1 MKPKI
6 LLCDEPTSAL
16 DPHTTSIIIQYLKRV
31 NDDLGITIVLVTHE
45 MGAARMICDTVS
57 VLERGRMTET
67 IDMDDKS
74 FSPQSDIAKHLFGN
88 GAGI

>member
-1 MKPKI
+1 MNPKI

-16 DPHTTSIIIQYLKRV
+16 DPHTTSVILQYLKRV

-57 VLERGRMTET
+57 VLERGRVTET
-67 IDMDDKS
+67 IDMADKS